1 MGPACSVVQQIIT
14 DDNGYHIGDL
24 EEWLETKG
32 GFSFLPAKLQVDF
45 DEESGW
51 K

>member
-1 MGPACSVVQQIIT
+1 MVTMSVT
-14 DDNGYHIGDL
+14 W
-24 EEWLETKG
+24 EEWLETMG
-32 GFSFLPAKLQVDF
+32 GFSFLPAKLQVDS